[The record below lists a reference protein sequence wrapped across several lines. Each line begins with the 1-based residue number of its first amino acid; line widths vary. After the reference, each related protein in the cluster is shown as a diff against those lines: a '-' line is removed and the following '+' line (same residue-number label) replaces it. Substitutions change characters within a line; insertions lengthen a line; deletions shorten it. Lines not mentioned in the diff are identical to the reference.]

1 MRTPAIDINQL
12 LTVSKE
18 PRRYEL
24 VMLQQ
29 PEVARCSPLYDKD
42 RRPVDPPPI
51 LQLQIYDKNGR
62 LDDKWVTC
70 FQRDEDATDKNLCSA
85 LRWPYWVLHTSLAT
99 HTPSE
104 RPLQQSEI
112 LQGLLTSSAHYCANG
127 DANSSGCFFY
137 FSDLS
142 FAALGI
148 YQLKFTLISVLGLP
162 IAPTELPVLAETIS
176 QPIRVYAPKD
186 FPGMAQS
193 TPLAKSLAERGLIIP
208 IRNEDHRMRSDRI

>member
-1 MRTPAIDINQL
+1 
-12 LTVSKE
+12 
-18 PRRYEL
+18 
-24 VMLQQ
+24 MLQQ

-62 LDDKWVTC
+62 LDD
-70 FQRDEDATDKNLCSA
+70 NA

-148 YQLKFTLISVLGLP
+148 YQLKFTLISVLGFHRPHRVTSVGRNDITTNTRIRSKRLP
-162 IAPTELPVLAETIS
+162 RNGAVYPTGQE
-176 QPIRVYAPKD
+176 
-186 FPGMAQS
+186 PG
-193 TPLAKSLAERGLIIP
+193 
-208 IRNEDHRMRSDRI
+208 

>member
-1 MRTPAIDINQL
+1 
-12 LTVSKE
+12 
-18 PRRYEL
+18 
-24 VMLQQ
+24 MLQQ

-51 LQLQIYDKNGR
+51 FQLQIYDKNGR
-62 LDDKWVTC
+62 LDD
-70 FQRDEDATDKNLCSA
+70 NA